1 MESVYWLI
9 AFVVLA
15 GIEAATMALTTV
27 WFAGG
32 AIAAFLM
39 SLAHASVNAQLTV
52 FAVVSFALLIFT
64 RPWAVKHVNRRAV
77 KTNAD
82 SLVGKQ
88 ARVTSEINN
97 SLQTGSAVVNGQ
109 EWTARANKDGEIY
122 PADTLVEIR
131 AIQGVKLI
139 VQKAQEETGGR

>member
-9 AFVVLA
+9 AFVALA

>member
-1 MESVYWLI
+1 MEAVYWLI
-9 AFVVLA
+9 AFAILV

-32 AIAAFLM
+32 ALAAFFTA
-39 SLAHASVNAQLTV
+39 LAGASGNAQLSV
-52 FAVVSFALLIFT
+52 FVLVSFVLLIFT
-64 RPWAVKHVNRRAV
+64 RPWAMQHVNRHAI

-88 ARVTSEINN
+88 ARITEEVNN
-97 SLQTGSAVVNGQ
+97 RLGTGTAVVNGQ
-109 EWTARANKDGEIY
+109 EWTARAEDENTVC
-122 PADTLVEIR
+122 PVDTEVEIR

-139 VQKAQEETGGR
+139 VRRIKEEP